1 MGNTSLPECIHRA
14 ERRVPIFERYGG
26 SRVSREAVTILTE
39 LEETI
44 RRRRADAAAAAK
56 NAVAAAQAA
65 GEQAVLDA
73 EEKANAEISALRKQ
87 TEDAAKEA
95 AKTKAAQLENRKA
108 VLKAR
113 AGAQSDKAIALIVER
128 IVND

>member
-1 MGNTSLPECIHRA
+1 
-14 ERRVPIFERYGG
+14 
-26 SRVSREAVTILTE
+26 VSREAVTILTE